1 MARHI
6 GRRVTMLGYL
16 IHVKTTDTHYG
27 QRMTFGSFIDTAGD
41 LWDSTQ
47 FPDVAARYS
56 FGGRGVYRLT
66 GVVEEEFGHVALRTQ
81 HFEKLPWTPDPR
93 YGEK

>member
-1 MARHI
+1 
-6 GRRVTMLGYL
+6 MLGYL
-16 IHVKTTDTHYG
+16 IHVKSTDTRHG

-41 LWDSTQ
+41 FWDSSQ
-47 FPDVAARYS
+47 FPDVAARYP
-56 FGGRGVYRLT
+56 FRGRGVYRFT

-81 HFEKLPWTPDPR
+81 RFEKLPWRPDPR